1 MLRCDIC
8 FWEDRNIFK
17 SHPYF
22 VSMALQLAGAM
33 KERLSR
39 ACLARYCLSEPS
51 SKLKAMLLFG
61 HTGDCLRRFRA
72 AAAGNWSFA
81 WRKQGLIQL
90 PVGGMKL
97 GLAE

>member
-17 SHPYF
+17 FNPYF
-22 VSMALQLAGAM
+22 VAMDLQLAGATKWRFSM
-33 KERLSR
+33 

-51 SKLKAMLLFG
+51 SKLEAMLLFG

-90 PVGGMKL
+90 PVSCMKL
-97 GLAE
+97 VLAE

>member
-8 FWEDRNIFK
+8 FGKDLNIFK
-17 SHPYF
+17 SQPYF

-61 HTGDCLRRFRA
+61 HTGDCLRRFGA
-72 AAAGNWSFA
+72 APAGNWSFA

-90 PVGGMKL
+90 PVSCMKL
-97 GLAE
+97 VLAE